1 MFAVLR
7 ERAGRRAVARAVGA
21 AAVTA
26 ICAVA
31 SILVASMALAATP
44 AAKKAPPGGSTP
56 STKKTSAATM
66 TDRTAPPTLP
76 PAPPLHLPK
85 PVVVTLANGLELAV
99 VENHQAPVVD
109 VTLLVRAGAV
119 RDPADLAGLATFTAG
134 MLDEGAGKR
143 TSPQIAEEVEYLG
156 AELSASAGLE
166 AAIVSLH
173 VPRHGLEAGL
183 DLFADVALR
192 PTFPDS
198 EIVRQRE
205 LRRASL
211 LQLRDQPNAIAPVAF
226 NGVLFGPSH
235 PYGRPQ
241 NGDDASTEKLD
252 RARVVAF
259 YEQYYAPADS
269 RMLFVGDITP
279 DEAKKLAEARF
290 GSWSGKT
297 PPPLAAVTP
306 PVPVARAFYIVDK
319 PDAPQSVIRI
329 GNVGV
334 ERATPDFYAIQVMNT
349 LLGGAFTS
357 RLNQNLR
364 EKHGYTYGAS
374 SQFEMRRLAGPFRA
388 SAAVATAKTDSA
400 VVEFLYELRRI
411 RDAAPPEDEIKKTQ
425 QYLTLGLPG
434 EFEATSDAAQRF
446 LDLLVNDLPLD
457 TWDRYTAGI
466 QAVTAADVQ
475 RVARKYIDP
484 DHFVMVVVGDRKAIE
499 PGLRGL
505 AEGDVNV
512 RDLWGHTQRP

>member
-1 MFAVLR
+1 MRLR
-7 ERAGRRAVARAVGA
+7 RMAMRA
-21 AAVTA
+21 AACA
-26 ICAVA
+26 IAP
-31 SILVASMALAATP
+31 ILVASVALAATP
-44 AAKKAPPGGSTP
+44 AAKKAATAGSSKP
-56 STKKTSAATM
+56 SKKATATM
-66 TDRTAPPTLP
+66 TDRTAPPPLP
-76 PAPPLHLPK
+76 PAPSLHLPK
-85 PVVVTLANGLELAV
+85 PQTTTLANGLELVV

-109 VTLLVRAGAV
+109 VTLVTRAGAV
-119 RDPADLAGLATFTAG
+119 RDPADLPGLATFTAG

-143 TSPQIAEEVEYLG
+143 TSPQIAEEAEYLG

-166 AAIVSLH
+166 AALVSLH
-173 VPRHGLEAGL
+173 VPRNGLEAGL

-226 NGVLFGPSH
+226 NGVLFGQSH
-235 PYGRPQ
+235 PYGRPA

-252 RARVVAF
+252 RARVLAF
-259 YEQYYAPADS
+259 YQQYYTPGDS
-269 RMLFVGDITP
+269 KILFVGDVTP
-279 DEAKKLAEARF
+279 DEARKMAEARF
-290 GSWSGKT
+290 GAWSGK
-297 PPPLAAVTP
+297 PPAALPAVT
-306 PVPVARAFYIVDK
+306 VAAPAPRAFYIIDK

-334 ERATPDFYAIQVMNT
+334 ERATPDYYAIQVMNT

-411 RDAAPPEDEIKKTQ
+411 RNAAPPADEIEKTQ
-425 QYLTLGLPG
+425 NYLTLGLPG
-434 EFEATSDAAQRF
+434 EFEATADAAQRF
-446 LDLLVNDLPLD
+446 VDLLVNDLPLD
-457 TWDRYTAGI
+457 TWDHYTAGI
-466 QAVTAADVQ
+466 EAVTPADVQ
-475 RVARKYIDP
+475 RVARKYVDP

-499 PGLRGL
+499 PGLKGL
-505 AEGDVNV
+505 AEGEVNV
-512 RDLWGHTQRP
+512 RDLWGKEARP